1 MNRDYLYRVDSL
13 WTPVAQWFAALP
25 ASYDSREVHNRY
37 LAARHAQ
44 VDMLMEMGRAIQS
57 LLTPAQ
63 KRMLPT
69 QVLTSL
75 DPVYLRSIRNGTG
88 LYVGG
93 GADGGGGGQG
103 GRGGGGGG
111 GFRGGF

>member
-1 MNRDYLYRVDSL
+1 
-13 WTPVAQWFAALP
+13 
-25 ASYDSREVHNRY
+25 
-37 LAARHAQ
+37 
-44 VDMLMEMGRAIQS
+44 MLVEMARAIQD

-75 DPVYLRSIRNGTG
+75 DPLYLRSIRNGTG
-88 LYVGG
+88 TYIGG
-93 GADGGGGGQG
+93 GTDGGGGGRG
-103 GRGGGGGG
+103 GGGGGGGGG